1 MLPKEKAKELLEKFR
16 LNVVD
21 YDGNGI
27 NEHKAKQCASIA
39 IDEMLEF
46 TKRIE
51 KSTLTICTPDGCF
64 CDETI
69 YYNDYLIDVKKEI
82 EML

>member
-1 MLPKEKAKELLEKFR
+1 MTPKEKAKELVYKYNFLKEIF
-16 LNVVD
+16 
-21 YDGNGI
+21 I
-27 NEHKAKQCASIA
+27 PSIHEQKQCALIA